1 MENNAP
7 KKPAIDER
15 LEALTQT
22 VGRLTTLHRDLETET
37 AARFKDTAARFKD
50 TDARFKETA
59 LRFAETL
66 DFINQLAHVAK
77 DHEQRL
83 EGLEG
88 Q

>member
-7 KKPAIDER
+7 KKPTIDER

-22 VGRLTTLHRDLETET
+22 VGRLTTLHRDLETE
-37 AARFKDTAARFKD
+37 TAARFKD

>member
-22 VGRLTTLHRDLETET
+22 VGRLTTLHRDLETE
-37 AARFKDTAARFKD
+37 TAARFKD